1 MRGGGAIVACPSN
14 HPTEGEGA
22 EQRRLLLTDLLQL
35 YKLSRLPS
43 AIVVVALTAAL
54 CRHLRLDRLQLG
66 VMVLLWLPRWRRL
79 LSPHSGKV
87 RPGSEGNFLVVR
99 QPLRQI
105 RAIGDD
111 NPLVGHK
118 AGNAIVVAEN
128 RSCDLLAGAGG
139 ADMVLQGRFAE
150 LPQVFE
156 CGSES
161 LPAPRVACFIAGL
174 DGSFVVSI
182 DASIMCGLVI
192 TEKSI
197 SWP

>member
-1 MRGGGAIVACPSN
+1 MGRSP
-14 HPTEGEGA
+14 P
-22 EQRRLLLTDLLQL
+22 
-35 YKLSRLPS
+35 
-43 AIVVVALTAAL
+43 AIVVVALTTAL
-54 CRHLRLDRLQLG
+54 RRHLRLDRVQLR

-79 LSPHSGKV
+79 RLRHLGRLLAPHSGKV

-139 ADMVLQGRFAE
+139 ADMVLQGLFAD

-182 DASIMCGLVI
+182 DASIMHGLVI